1 MSRPG
6 RPTRWPRLPGARG
19 DRHFT
24 RSADLGRGADLVDR
38 AGRALSNWDMHRRAG
53 LVVVVDGPATPGRR
67 VTLRPTSGPAAW
79 LRLSAPCEV
88 TAVVDDNNA
97 RGFTYRTLSGH
108 PERGQETFLVT
119 RDPATDVVR
128 LIITAS
134 SRHATW
140 LARIGGPVA
149 RAEQDRLTRRYLAAL
164 RQTEA
169 Q

>member
-1 MSRPG
+1 M
-6 RPTRWPRLPGARG
+6 
-19 DRHFT
+19 
-24 RSADLGRGADLVDR
+24 
-38 AGRALSNWDMHRRAG
+38 
-53 LVVVVDGPATPGRR
+53 
-67 VTLRPTSGPAAW
+67 
-79 LRLSAPCEV
+79 
-88 TAVVDDNNA
+88 VDDDNA
-97 RGFTYRTLSGH
+97 RGFTYRTLPGH

-164 RQTEA
+164 RQTET